1 MASNSINQAVSSRN
15 FPIFFH
21 SSLADEHLF
30 VRKMPESFPPLD
42 ADGDELHRDAGTGLS
57 HGWPLRHVSIGA
69 KL

>member
-1 MASNSINQAVSSRN
+1 MASSILNEAVSASN
-15 FPIFFH
+15 FPTFVH

-30 VRKMPESFPPLD
+30 VRKMPESFPSLD

-57 HGWPLRHVSIGA
+57 HGWSLRQVSIGA